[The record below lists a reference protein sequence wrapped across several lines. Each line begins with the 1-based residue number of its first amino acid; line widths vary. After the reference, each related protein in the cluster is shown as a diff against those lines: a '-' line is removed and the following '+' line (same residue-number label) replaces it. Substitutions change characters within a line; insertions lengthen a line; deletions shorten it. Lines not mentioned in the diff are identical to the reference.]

1 MIMSKIKIVGIGY
14 DGAEYLEEF
23 MKTTSFSVDT
33 MAIVTNSF
41 DLEKLHAKIK
51 LNIAEGEE
59 YGLDGGSPQ
68 RSEKLAF
75 KHYDEIF
82 KALSGAE
89 LVVTLSAIG
98 DDDGGGVTPLVT
110 NIAKDIG
117 ATSITVACIPYTFEG
132 PRRRKNS
139 LDSLIKLN
147 SAADYVFAIES
158 DYFIHSAEPKTPL
171 SEAFKIVS
179 DSVAENVNK
188 ILICHHQ
195 LRIKDICN

>member
-14 DGAEYLEEF
+14 DGAEYLKEF
-23 MKTTSFSVDT
+23 MRTTSFSVET
-33 MAIVTNSF
+33 MAI
-41 DLEKLHAKIK
+41 
-51 LNIAEGEE
+51 
-59 YGLDGGSPQ
+59 
-68 RSEKLAF
+68 
-75 KHYDEIF
+75 
-82 KALSGAE
+82 
-89 LVVTLSAIG
+89 
-98 DDDGGGVTPLVT
+98 VT

>member
-1 MIMSKIKIVGIGY
+1 MIMSKIKIKIKIVGIGY

-23 MKTTSFSVDT
+23 MKTTSFSVET

-59 YGLDGGSPQ
+59 YGLDGG
-68 RSEKLAF
+68 
-75 KHYDEIF
+75 
-82 KALSGAE
+82 
-89 LVVTLSAIG
+89 
-98 DDDGGGVTPLVT
+98 GVTPLVT

-117 ATSITVACIPYTFEG
+117 ATAITVACIPYTFEG

-158 DYFIHSAEPKTPL
+158 DYFIHSADPKTPM

-179 DSVAENVNK
+179 DSVAENVNR
-188 ILICHHQ
+188 ILICHYQ
-195 LRIKDICN
+195 LCIKNIFN